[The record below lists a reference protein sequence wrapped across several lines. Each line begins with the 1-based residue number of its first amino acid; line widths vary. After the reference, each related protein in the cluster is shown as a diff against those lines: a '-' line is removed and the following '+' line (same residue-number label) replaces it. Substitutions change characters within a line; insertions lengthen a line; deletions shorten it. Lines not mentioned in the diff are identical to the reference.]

1 MTIKRVN
8 PPSLSPPTGFSH
20 VVLGKGQVVFLAGQ
34 TAQDATGAIVGVTV
48 VDQFERSLGN
58 LVEAITSAGADVDHL
73 AKLVVYCTDVDGY
86 LHNLKELGR
95 IWQRLVGREYPA
107 MTFVGVQRLF
117 DPAALI
123 ELDGFVIL
131 P

>member
-20 VVLGKGQVVFLAGQ
+20 VVHGNGQVVFLAGQ
-34 TAQDATGAIVGVTV
+34 TAQDATGAIVGETV
-48 VDQFERSLGN
+48 VDQFERALAN
-58 LVEAITSAGADVDHL
+58 LVEAITGAGASVDHL
-73 AKLVVYCTDVDGY
+73 AKLVVYCTDVEGY
-86 LHNLKELGR
+86 LNSLKDLGR

-123 ELDGFVIL
+123 ELDGFVIR